1 MSGKGKGNANLWT
14 PDMIKRFREL
24 HKKHDASFTSI
35 AADMS
40 KEFGIELT
48 RNACIG
54 KAHRLDLPLRLFPN
68 NTRKALLKTKV
79 IKMKQ
84 LKPDAPIPPPQ
95 IVRDP
100 VPFTLLITDLEHG
113 DCKWPSG
120 EAWQHPP
127 FFYCG
132 APSLVGRPYCLA
144 HTKRSV
150 SNWVKR

>member
-1 MSGKGKGNANLWT
+1 MNASDT
-14 PDMIKRFREL
+14 PSPAALLKRITEL
-24 HKKHDASFTSI
+24 AADHSISFTNI
-35 AADMS
+35 AAMLNA
-40 KEFGIELT
+40 EFGLELT

-54 KAHRLDLPLRLFPN
+54 KAHRLNLPLRLYPN
-68 NTRKALLKTKV
+68 NTRKALLKPKV
-79 IKMKQ
+79 RKMKPI
-84 LKPDAPIPPPQ
+84 KTDAPIPPPT

-100 VPFTLLITDLEHG
+100 VPFALLITDLEYG

-120 EAWQHPP
+120 AAWEHPP

-150 SNWVKR
+150 SNWVKS